1 MILLDTHVMLWLR
14 LGERELGTRARAE
27 IDRAWQSGEVAVS
40 AISFWEVA
48 MLKAKGRIKFP
59 EDVELWRREQLAQGV
74 VEIAV
79 DGEIGIHAVGLAD
92 FHADPA
98 DRLSRV
104 LSVKFFVSTT
114 SVSPSQRPRESP
126 THWRTFGGRCVRPS
140 RGMMR
145 ALWTISLSST
155 TYPGT

>member
-48 MLKAKGRIKFP
+48 LLKAKGRIKFP
-59 EDVELWRREQLAQGV
+59 EDVALWRREQLAQGV

-98 DRLSRV
+98 DRLIV
-104 LSVKFFVSTT
+104 ATGVA
-114 SVSPSQRPRESP
+114 
-126 THWRTFGGRCVRPS
+126 RPS
-140 RGMMR
+140 LGNRGR
-145 ALWTISLSST
+145 RYSRLDRQRQSAGCTPLVVRRS
-155 TYPGT
+155 PGAT